1 MSSSLI
7 ISDLNYCM
15 GNMSG
20 SLIISDLNYLQTLD
34 QSSSVVGGGSVYAGT
49 VTTTNIGLGYA
60 VAGAGAVAIGQTTY
74 TNTQTNTTVKNLGM
88 LNYSIADATA
98 IAYAKTG
105 DQKASYSSFNTS
117 IFMNFTHV

>member
-1 MSSSLI
+1 MSSSLIISDLNFCMVNMSSSLI
-7 ISDLNYCM
+7 ISDLNY
-15 GNMSG
+15 
-20 SLIISDLNYLQTLD
+20 LQPLA
-34 QSSSVVGGGSVYAGT
+34 QSSIVVGGSSVYAGT

-60 VAGAGAVAIGQTTY
+60 VAGADAVAIGQTTY

-105 DQKASYSSFNTS
+105 DREASFSSFNTS
-117 IFMNFTHV
+117 IFLNFTNI